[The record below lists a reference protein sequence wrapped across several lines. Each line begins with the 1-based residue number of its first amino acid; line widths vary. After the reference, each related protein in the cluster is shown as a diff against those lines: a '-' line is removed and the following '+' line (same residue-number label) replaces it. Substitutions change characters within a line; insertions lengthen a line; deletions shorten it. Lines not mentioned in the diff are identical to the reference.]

1 MGVRKPSCRK
11 GLDPTAQRGYTLGRR
26 EGRAFPAKAKEAG
39 LTAPLARLRRG
50 EVGAR
55 TWGPPPS
62 VWPESC
68 ALSLGLSFLFYD
80 VGLAGLT
87 PEQASE
93 SPGKV
98 LKMHRP
104 GLHP

>member
-1 MGVRKPSCRK
+1 M
-11 GLDPTAQRGYTLGRR
+11 
-26 EGRAFPAKAKEAG
+26 
-39 LTAPLARLRRG
+39 
-50 EVGAR
+50 GAR
-55 TWGPPPS
+55 TWGSPPS

-68 ALSLGLSFLFYD
+68 ALSLGPSFLFYD
-80 VGLAGLT
+80 VDLAGLT

-93 SPGKV
+93 SPGTV